1 MSQAGLLIR
10 NLRQRNIV
18 LALINGKIH
27 YNSINTIGD
36 VDLSQI
42 VRLSDEITNILSQ
55 KGPYS
60 RHISQKGIN
69 YWEPVVYQT

>member
-18 LALINGKIH
+18 LALIDGKIH

-36 VDLSQI
+36 VDVSQI

-55 KGPYS
+55 KGELLP
-60 RHISQKGIN
+60 KVVFGI
-69 YWEPVVYQT
+69 